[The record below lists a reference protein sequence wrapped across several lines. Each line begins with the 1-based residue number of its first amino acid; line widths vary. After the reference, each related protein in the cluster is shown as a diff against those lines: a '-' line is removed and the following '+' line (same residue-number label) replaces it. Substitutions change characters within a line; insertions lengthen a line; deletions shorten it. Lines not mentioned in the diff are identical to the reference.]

1 MRFLLLITSLSFG
14 VKTFAFDLQP
24 YTATYQ
30 FNLNQ
35 QITGTATR
43 TLSKQENN
51 HYRYQFNA
59 TAAIANANEVS
70 EFIFDKQQVQ
80 SLSYQ
85 NSKQVLFKNR
95 VDQATFDWDK
105 QQLTTLRKGQ
115 NETFPLTNK
124 TILDPL
130 NLEIQIRQDLS
141 LQTKPQ
147 LKEQY
152 VLGDAKGVHPL
163 KFSIDGTEKIKT
175 PYAELETLKV
185 SRVHTDKE
193 RTTQFWL
200 AKSLDYLPVKVV
212 QVDDGAVYTIELQ
225 SLQK

>member
-1 MRFLLLITSLSFG
+1 MRDWLLAASLVLSN
-14 VKTFAFDLQP
+14 TASAFELQP

-43 TLSKQENN
+43 TLTKQENN

-59 TAAIANANEVS
+59 TATIANANEVS

-80 SLSYQ
+80 SLNYQ
-85 NSKQVLFKNR
+85 NSKQILFKSR
-95 VDQATFDWDK
+95 VDKATFDWDR

-115 NETFPLTNK
+115 NDTFALTDK
-124 TILDPL
+124 TVLDPL

-141 LQTKPQ
+141 KQTTPQ
-147 LKEQY
+147 LKEY
-152 VLGDAKGVHPL
+152 LLGDAKGFQPL
-163 KFSIDGTEKIKT
+163 KFTVDGVEKIKI
-175 PYAELETLKV
+175 PYGEIEALKV
-185 SRVHTDKE
+185 TRIHQSADRQ
-193 RTTQFWL
+193 TQFWL

-212 QVDDGAVYTIELQ
+212 QMDDGAVYTIELQ

>member
-1 MRFLLLITSLSFG
+1 MRDWLIATTILVSG
-14 VKTFAFDLQP
+14 AAAAFDLQP

-59 TAAIANANEVS
+59 SAAIASANEVS
-70 EFIFDKQQVQ
+70 EFVFENQQVQ

-115 NETFPLTNK
+115 NETFPLTDK
-124 TILDPL
+124 STLDPL
-130 NLEIQIRQDLS
+130 NLEIQIRQDLLS
-141 LQTKPQ
+141 STNSA
-147 LKEQY
+147 LKAEY
-152 VLGDAKGVHPL
+152 VLGDAKGLHPL
-163 KFSIDGTEKIKT
+163 KFSVDGVEKIKT
-175 PYAELETLKV
+175 PYGELETLKV
-185 SRVHTDKE
+185 SKLHQDKE

-212 QVDDGAVYTIELQ
+212 QMDDGAIYTIELQ
-225 SLQK
+225 ELQK

>member
-1 MRFLLLITSLSFG
+1 MRFLLLITSLSLS

-115 NETFPLTNK
+115 NETFPLTDK
-124 TILDPL
+124 TVLDPL

-141 LQTKPQ
+141 QQTKPQ
-147 LKEQY
+147 LKEY
-152 VLGDAKGVHPL
+152 LLGDAKGFQPL
-163 KFSIDGTEKIKT
+163 KFIVDGVEKIKI
-175 PYAELETLKV
+175 PYGEIEALKV
-185 SRVHTDKE
+185 TRIHHSADRQ
-193 RTTQFWL
+193 TQFWL

-212 QVDDGAVYTIELQ
+212 QIDDGAIYTIELQ
-225 SLQK
+225 GLQK